1 MNDVII
7 FYLFLA
13 ILNFFLATL
22 SKDEFRF
29 VNFIAGCAC
38 LIRVVNGF

>member
-1 MNDVII
+1 MDSTII

-22 SKDEFRF
+22 SKDEIRF
-29 VNFIAGCAC
+29 FSFVVGCGC
-38 LIRVVNGF
+38 LVRVVSYF